1 MYYEVLRTSTTTT
14 TAVAACAL
22 CTRRPLLLSCRRHAP
37 GLRRRHAEAGLEY
50 NRDQLVPWLQP
61 QPYYSSCEAVMGLL
75 FSLCRTTYCSSSSLL
90 FRPSP
95 QPSCLKA
102 FYSWKCRRE
111 SISQLLRM
119 YEKKQSSFE
128 LRYSTTT
135 YCTLHSPIVFS
146 RKKGRV
152 GAVGVG
158 G

>member
-90 FRPSP
+90 FVLVLNRLAWKLFTRENVGEKASRSSYVCTKRSRARSNFGIVLLHTVRYTP
-95 QPSCLKA
+95 PSCFHEKRGG
-102 FYSWKCRRE
+102 WE
-111 SISQLLRM
+111 LL
-119 YEKKQSSFE
+119 E
-128 LRYSTTT
+128 
-135 YCTLHSPIVFS
+135 
-146 RKKGRV
+146 
-152 GAVGVG
+152 
-158 G
+158 